1 MVFFVGASSLNNVLT
16 KASGDVKNVVNPIS
30 FAISGLSFH
39 PRSRKRLQVHI
50 DTWPIAARKDLVI
63 WHDLINNSLSKHPNN
78 NFKPC
83 PVPEL
88 LDILT
93 LYRER
98 IAAIVY
104 TQREGTPNIL
114 SALYSTKI
122 LILNVS
128 KALLSPRKRL
138 DRRFRRDLWRLHPT
152 VALESSLVLK
162 VLRKAP
168 NLRALLK
175 NRSKTKRP
183 SKKQRQALRK
193 KALAPMMWIDY
204 VHCCMLVYVF
214 NFKVFCSP
222 R

>member
-1 MVFFVGASSLNNVLT
+1 MVIGQQQFVWNYGFYREKFWRYWWKTQKCIPFIHTKCRKWKQKLLWVGWNN
-16 KASGDVKNVVNPIS
+16 
-30 FAISGLSFH
+30 F
-39 PRSRKRLQVHI
+39 
-50 DTWPIAARKDLVI
+50 
-63 WHDLINNSLSKHPNN
+63 INKSLSKHPNN

-183 SKKQRQALRK
+183 SKRQRQALRK
-193 KALAPMMWIDY
+193 QALAPTKWID
-204 VHCCMLVYVF
+204 
-214 NFKVFCSP
+214 CSLLYFSLCI
-222 R
+222 